1 MPPRSTKRTRPSFGK
16 PRPWLVPIWGGSN
29 MRRWLK
35 RWTLLPAC
43 AVSLP
48 MLALMLSGCAGP
60 PRYVSEEPAPLP
72 AVLSAPQSQRAK
84 AYSEKVSSFSQ
95 RVESYFKSQPE
106 FTTQ

>member
-1 MPPRSTKRTRPSFGK
+1 MQ
-16 PRPWLVPIWGGSN
+16 
-29 MRRWLK
+29 RWLK

-48 MLALMLSGCAGP
+48 MLALMLSGCAVQ
-60 PRYVSEEPAPLP
+60 PRYVSEEKAPLP
-72 AVLSAPQSQRAK
+72 AVLSEPQSQRAK

-106 FTTQ
+106 FMTPQ